1 MGEETCF
8 SRATAVRQCKPR
20 YNYEVRQHLTQPAT
34 NENEEMTIE
43 MSKLKIYI
51 SEILF
56 HSNIYY
62 FSFI

>member
-51 SEILF
+51 R
-56 HSNIYY
+56 NN
-62 FSFI
+62 

>member
-8 SRATAVRQCKPR
+8 SKATVVRQCKPR

-51 SEILF
+51 R
-56 HSNIYY
+56 NN
-62 FSFI
+62 